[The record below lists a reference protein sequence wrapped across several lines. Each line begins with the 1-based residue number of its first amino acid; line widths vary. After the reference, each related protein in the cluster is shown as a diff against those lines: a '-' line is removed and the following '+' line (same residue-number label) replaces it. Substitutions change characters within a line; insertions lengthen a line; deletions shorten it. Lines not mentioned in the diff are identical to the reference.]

1 MKRREFLYF
10 SAGASALGVAGV
22 SLPAIAGA
30 PSIRIH
36 RAVYDDR
43 YPESAEFA
51 MEARDLGIPV
61 SAIQGDITKF
71 WYEELALA
79 WRERP
84 VATAGLTNEDSLF
97 CLEQLA
103 RDHRMRVVFRE
114 PRGALIS
121 WVLAPVMGVVS

>member
-10 SAGASALGVAGV
+10 SASASALGVAGV

-43 YPESAEFA
+43 YPESVEFA
-51 MEARDLGIPV
+51 MEARDLDIPV
-61 SAIQGDITKF
+61 SVIQGDITKF
-71 WYEELALA
+71 WYEELSLA
-79 WRERP
+79 WRKRP

-114 PRGALIS
+114 ERGELVS
-121 WVLAPVMGVVS
+121 WVLAPMKMAG